1 MKFSYID
8 EGKGETLVFIHSYL
22 WDKEMWR
29 PQIEEL
35 KKDFRC
41 IAIDLPNHGESRN
54 IIGNPS
60 LDKIGKD
67 ISNFLKE
74 LKIEKYS
81 YIGLS
86 VGGMLAPYI
95 YNLDKDKI
103 NKIII
108 MDSYVGEESLE
119 TKEVYFSMLD
129 AIEKAKYIPDVL
141 VEKIAPMFF
150 SPSIDKSGIL
160 YKSFVEKLK
169 TIQGEKV
176 EGIVKL
182 GKAIFGRENALNL
195 LSDIEVPTYFVVGEY
210 DIPRPY
216 NESVEMATYMKKSK
230 VLKIKN
236 AGHISNL
243 ENVEEASRILVDI
256 LK

>member
-54 IIGNPS
+54 IVGNSS

-67 ISNFLKE
+67 ISKFLKE

-150 SPSIDKSGIL
+150 SPSIDKSGVL
-160 YKSFVEKLK
+160 YKTFVEKLRG
-169 TIQGEKV
+169 IQEEKI

-182 GKAIFGRENALNL
+182 GRVIFGRENALNL
-195 LSDIEVPTYFVVGEY
+195 LSEIDKPTYFLVGEY

-216 NESVEMATYMKKSK
+216 NESVEMATYIKDCK
-230 VLKIKN
+230 VMKIKN

-243 ENVEEASRILVDI
+243 ENIEETNKILANI

>member
-8 EGKGETLVFIHSYL
+8 EGKGEILVFVHSYL

-41 IAIDLPNHGESRN
+41 IALDLPNHGDSEN
-54 IIGNPS
+54 TTEQIS
-60 LDKIGKD
+60 LRELAEQ

-95 YNLDKDKI
+95 YNLDKNKI
-103 NKIII
+103 NKMVV
-108 MDSYVGEESLE
+108 MDSYVGEEPIE
-119 TKEVYFSMLD
+119 TKELYFSMLD
-129 AIEKAKYIPDVL
+129 GIEKIKCIPDTL
-141 VEKIAPMFF
+141 IEKIAPMFF

-243 ENVEEASRILVDI
+243 ENVEEASRILADI

>member
-54 IIGNPS
+54 IVGNSS

-67 ISNFLKE
+67 ISEFLKE

-141 VEKIAPMFF
+141 IEKIAPIFF
-150 SPSIDKSGIL
+150 SSSIDKSGVL
-160 YKSFVEKLK
+160 YKTFVEKLRG
-169 TIQGEKV
+169 IQEEKI

-182 GKAIFGRENALNL
+182 GRVIFGRENALNL
-195 LSDIEVPTYFVVGEY
+195 LSEIDKPTYFLVGEY

-216 NESVEMATYMKKSK
+216 NESVEMATYIKDCK
-230 VLKIKN
+230 VMKIKN

-243 ENVEEASRILVDI
+243 ENIEETNKILANI

>member
-41 IAIDLPNHGESRN
+41 IAIDLPNHGESEN
-54 IIGNPS
+54 VVGSISLNEIGR
-60 LDKIGKD
+60 D
-67 ISNFLKE
+67 ISDLLKE

-81 YIGLS
+81 YVGLS
-86 VGGMLAPYI
+86 VGGMLVPYI

-108 MDSYVGEESLE
+108 MDSYVGEESFE
-119 TKEVYFSMLD
+119 TKELYFSMLD
-129 AIEKAKYIPDVL
+129 AIEKAKYIPDAL

-150 SPSIDKSGIL
+150 SPSIDKSGVL
-160 YKSFVEKLK
+160 YKTFVEKLREMPE
-169 TIQGEKV
+169 EKI

-182 GKAIFGRENALNL
+182 GRVIFGRENALNL
-195 LSDIEVPTYFVVGEY
+195 LSEIDKPTYFLVGEY

-216 NESVEMATYMKKSK
+216 SESIEMATYIKDCK
-230 VLKIKN
+230 VMKIKN

-243 ENVEEASRILVDI
+243 ENIEETNKILTNI

>member
-141 VEKIAPMFF
+141 IEKIAPMFF
-150 SPSIDKSGIL
+150 SPSIDKSGVL
-160 YKSFVEKLK
+160 YKTFVEKLRG
-169 TIQGEKV
+169 IQEEKI

-182 GKAIFGRENALNL
+182 GRVIFGRENALNL
-195 LSDIEVPTYFVVGEY
+195 LSEIDKPTYFLVGEF

-216 NESVEMATYMKKSK
+216 NESVEMATYIKDCK
-230 VLKIKN
+230 VMKIKN

-243 ENVEEASRILVDI
+243 ENIEETNKILANI

>member
-54 IIGNPS
+54 IVGNPS

-67 ISNFLKE
+67 ISEFLKE

-150 SPSIDKSGIL
+150 SPSIDKSGVL
-160 YKSFVEKLK
+160 YKTFVEKLRE
-169 TIQGEKV
+169 IQEEKI

-182 GKAIFGRENALNL
+182 GRVIFGRENALNL
-195 LSDIEVPTYFVVGEY
+195 LSEIDKPTYFLVGEY

-216 NESVEMATYMKKSK
+216 NESVEMATYIKDSK
-230 VLKIKN
+230 VMKIKN

-243 ENVEEASRILVDI
+243 ENIEETNKILANI

>member
-1 MKFSYID
+1 MF
-8 EGKGETLVFIHSYL
+8 
-22 WDKEMWR
+22 
-29 PQIEEL
+29 
-35 KKDFRC
+35 
-41 IAIDLPNHGESRN
+41 
-54 IIGNPS
+54 
-60 LDKIGKD
+60 
-67 ISNFLKE
+67 

-150 SPSIDKSGIL
+150 SPSIDKSGVL
-160 YKSFVEKLK
+160 YKTFVEKLRG
-169 TIQGEKV
+169 IQEEKI

-182 GKAIFGRENALNL
+182 GRVIFGRENALNL
-195 LSDIEVPTYFVVGEY
+195 LSEIDKPTYFLVGEY
-210 DIPRPY
+210 DIPRPF
-216 NESVEMATYMKKSK
+216 EEAREMANYVKDSK
-230 VLKIKN
+230 LFLVEN

-243 ENVEEASRILVDI
+243 ENYDRVNEIFKEIIRNIKYL
-256 LK
+256 